1 MLQPNA
7 SLGQVPLG
15 KHFECML
22 YLEQSLGLVQA
33 IIVLSVGM

>member
-1 MLQPNA
+1 MRQPNA
-7 SLGQVPLG
+7 FLGQVPLG

-22 YLEQSLGLVQA
+22 YLEQSLGLVV